1 MTGSLY
7 QTLRQN
13 AGARA
18 KLDRIPGRGHVVP
31 VDVARVAEA
40 EHPARAGREA
50 PAGGD
55 ALFIEG
61 TPEAFASSM
70 PYG

>member
-40 EHPARAGREA
+40 EHPARAGR
-50 PAGGD
+50 
-55 ALFIEG
+55 
-61 TPEAFASSM
+61 
-70 PYG
+70 